1 MSDSI
6 TVEGD
11 KVTHRSN
18 EGSRQTTESKGKVV
32 RLPESQL
39 EAHKGSVTINQADG
53 GGINDIRTVR
63 VEAPTRS
70 GLPEEFGTIQDPH
83 GRICANLKE
92 VTGNHSIEYK
102 GVRAKI
108 STLETMGVVARDANG
123 ELMILG
129 DDGEAPVEK
138 ETPLSQTENL
148 RTNQDQGSIQALNE
162 RVGESTVNAFMGNMI
177 ASLID
182 GHSGQSSL
190 SDFAQSVGESEKD
203 VYTFASE
210 YLANVLDSGI
220 DYAVRQSGG
229 TVTGDQIREHIPKLS
244 KGYQKSLMLSLHL
257 NNLSEA
263 KHLLRLVRSGEVQ

>member
-1 MSDSI
+1 MLDILQKSKVWIIKIAYINVLSLFFISDFLP
-6 TVEGD
+6 
-11 KVTHRSN
+11 RSPFRLLN
-18 EGSRQTTESKGKVV
+18 FCFIWPDKVV

-129 DDGEAPVEK
+129 DDG
-138 ETPLSQTENL
+138 
-148 RTNQDQGSIQALNE
+148 
-162 RVGESTVNAFMGNMI
+162 
-177 ASLID
+177 
-182 GHSGQSSL
+182 
-190 SDFAQSVGESEKD
+190 
-203 VYTFASE
+203 
-210 YLANVLDSGI
+210 
-220 DYAVRQSGG
+220 
-229 TVTGDQIREHIPKLS
+229 
-244 KGYQKSLMLSLHL
+244 
-257 NNLSEA
+257 
-263 KHLLRLVRSGEVQ
+263 